1 MWSSFSL
8 AVEHEFKSDDLI
20 IIVFIESGIT
30 AAGFSQLDKEDFE
43 DLGLTKIGKKL
54 ILKILPESK

>member
-1 MWSSFSL
+1 MNNL
-8 AVEHEFKSDDLI
+8 FKSDYLI
-20 IIVFIESGIT
+20 IIVFTESGIT

-54 ILKILPESK
+54 ILKILPQIKK

>member
-1 MWSSFSL
+1 MNL
-8 AVEHEFKSDDLI
+8 KGDDLI

-30 AAGFSQLDKEDFE
+30 VAGFSQLDKEDFE